1 MNRIYILEL
10 AINLGLINILY
21 MFCLSTKP
29 LHVKITILTKN
40 ESHLT
45 TFWLVESM
53 SCNIHLCVSVC
64 LSVCL
69 IVSPCK
75 VSAKNNEIILVI
87 NLITDYIII
96 YNLTLASYFIIFFY
110 YYLLLFISDFYSAGL
125 HICPPVNFEIYKF
138 RCYWIPQFLIHII
151 KVRWRLCK
159 CSDRADMQK

>member
-21 MFCLSTKP
+21 MFCLSTKH
-29 LHVKITILTKN
+29 LQVKITILTKN

-96 YNLTLASYFIIFFY
+96 YNLTLASYFIIFFIIIY
-110 YYLLLFISDFYSAGL
+110 YYSYLISIKLVYIFVLLSILKFISLDVIEFHS
-125 HICPPVNFEIYKF
+125 F
-138 RCYWIPQFLIHII
+138 
-151 KVRWRLCK
+151 
-159 CSDRADMQK
+159 